1 MRNISKV
8 CHLYDWRHVD
18 ENGELLLEIIKENY
32 WINSKWSAYHFM
44 YLKGPNPYLMFFSFK
59 RLALEN
65 FYEQEIIQK
74 VKQKVINR

>member
-8 CHLYDWRHVD
+8 CHLYDWKHVD

-44 YLKGPNPYLMFFSFK
+44 YLKGPNLPDVLF
-59 RLALEN
+59 
-65 FYEQEIIQK
+65 IQKVSARKFLRTRDNSK